1 MSGRHDQRAAARKI
15 GETCPAGNLAAAR
28 NAVTAAGGPPSLPAA
43 GAGESRQAL
52 AIQRAAIDALPEA
65 ELRLLLSM
73 IGGMD
78 PAAPQRAAALYTET
92 FCAVAEM
99 SSSVAALEPVALA
112 RPGNGPH
119 DLREQGS
126 PAATPNGEPVS
137 GLRLPPGG
145 RGRGSRW
152 RPGAV
157 RRSS

>member
-1 MSGRHDQRAAARKI
+1 VTGRYDQPVARKI
-15 GETCPAGNLAAAR
+15 GDTCPAGNLAAAR
-28 NAVTAAGGPPSLPAA
+28 NSVTAPGGPPGLPAA

-52 AIQRAAIDALPEA
+52 AMQRAAIDALPEA
-65 ELRLLLSM
+65 ELRRLLRM

-78 PAAPQRAAALYTET
+78 PAALQRAAALYTET

-99 SSSVAALEPVALA
+99 KGSVAALEPVALA
-112 RPGNGPH
+112 RPGTDPQ

-126 PAATPNGEPVS
+126 PVATPNGEPVS
-137 GLRLPPGG
+137 GPRLPHGG

-152 RPGAV
+152 RPGAA